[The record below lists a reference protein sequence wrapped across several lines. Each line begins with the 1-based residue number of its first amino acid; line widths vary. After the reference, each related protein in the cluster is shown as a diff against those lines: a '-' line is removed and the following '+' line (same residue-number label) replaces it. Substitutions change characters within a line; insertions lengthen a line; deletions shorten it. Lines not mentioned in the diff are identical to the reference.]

1 MRMKSP
7 NQLYLRGSNDK
18 KGHVEMS
25 DYGYVR
31 SSTAKQNEARQ
42 VKALM
47 DYGIQEDNIIID
59 KESGKISG
67 EDRTNYSILRKMLRE
82 GDSLV
87 VDALDRLGRKKSD
100 IKSEVEYLKSKGVRL
115 VVLSL
120 PTTTIKP
127 EQGQE
132 WVVEMVT
139 NLLIE
144 VYSSM
149 AEQELVE
156 KERRTKAG
164 IEIAKAQGKYRGRK
178 PIDYDEGKLEKLYPR
193 WKSGAIKTNE
203 FQQLLGLKPNTFYR
217 AIERFEATARA

>member
-1 MRMKSP
+1 
-7 NQLYLRGSNDK
+7 
-18 KGHVEMS
+18 MS

-31 SSTAKQNEARQ
+31 ASTPKQNEGRQ
-42 VKALM
+42 IKALM
-47 DYGIQEDNIIID
+47 DYGIPVDNIIID

-67 EDRTNYSILRKMLRE
+67 DERTNYSILRKMLRS
-82 GDSLV
+82 GDYLV
-87 VDALDRLGRKKSD
+87 VDALDRLGRKKYD
-100 IKSEVEYLKSKGVRL
+100 IKAEVEYLKSKGVRL

-132 WVVEMVT
+132 WVMDMVT

-156 KERRTKAG
+156 KERRTRAG
-164 IEIAKAQGKYRGRK
+164 IELAKAQGKYRGRK
-178 PIDYDEGKLEKLYPR
+178 PIVYDMAKLEKLYPR
-193 WKSGAIKTNE
+193 WKSGAIRTNE

-217 AIERFEATARA
+217 AIERFEVTNKI